1 VVTDDGLELFE
12 LEDDEPVSP
21 ELELFELVSLEL
33 VFEPELE
40 SSFALV
46 VVDDVVVVVVV
57 APFEFADATV
67 VVLLPS
73 AGSWPSTI
81 CT

>member
-1 VVTDDGLELFE
+1 VVTDEGLEL
-12 LEDDEPVSP
+12 LED
-21 ELELFELVSLEL
+21 ELSSLDVE
-33 VFEPELE
+33 VE

-46 VVDDVVVVVVV
+46 VVEEVVVVVVV
-57 APFEFADATV
+57 AWFEPAEATV

-73 AGSWPSTI
+73 AGSWPSTT